1 MKRESYAL
9 PLDLQLFAD
18 GEEQQEEVPNQHL
31 EFEIVDDEMDP
42 HPIQNEDG
50 SIEIDLGDEEESD
63 EEPEESE
70 EGMPTTGT
78 HGESEEEV
86 TEPEPKKN
94 EAANAVIAERR
105 KWKERM
111 KALEKKASIAEKLMK
126 AANVDDIDTFQQRL
140 DALEA
145 QNLENQGYDPQT
157 AAAIVRQ
164 QRELQEMKNAIA
176 KQKFDVE
183 VTKLKDDPFFADI
196 EEWRDELE
204 PLALQTGQTL
214 ESAYMALRGRER
226 MKEYQRE
233 QEQRMIANQRKKNA
247 ARIGT
252 TSGAAMKSKPKIDL
266 SPDQLS
272 MAKLAVKRGL
282 FKSVEEYAKF
292 AK

>member
-1 MKRESYAL
+1 MFVKPKYAL

-18 GEEQQEEVPNQHL
+18 EPEQEEVPNQDL

-42 HPIQNEDG
+42 HPIQDEDG
-50 SIEIDLGDEEESD
+50 SIEIDMGDEEEEY
-63 EEPEESE
+63 EEQE
-70 EGMPTTGT
+70 EGLSTTSA

-86 TEPEPKKN
+86 DEEPEPKKN

-105 KWKERM
+105 KWQERM

-126 AANVDDIDTFQQRL
+126 AANVDDVDAFQQRL
-140 DALEA
+140 DAIEIS
-145 QNLENQGYDPQT
+145 NLENQGYDTQT

-164 QRELQEMKNAIA
+164 QRELQEMKQAIA
-176 KQKFDVE
+176 RQKFDVE

-196 EEWRDELE
+196 EDWRDELE
-204 PLALQTGQTL
+204 PLALQTGQSL
-214 ESAYMALRGRER
+214 EATYMSLRGRER
-226 MKEYQRE
+226 MKEFQRE
-233 QEQRMIANQRKKNA
+233 QEQRLLASQRKKNA

-252 TSGAAMKSKPKIDL
+252 TAGAPMKAKPKLDL
-266 SPDQLS
+266 TPDQLD